1 MCFWGDARS
10 LSGDNEISF
19 GATVLRTAAAV
30 LKEERNGR
38 TFGTLVG
45 LRRHRMSFVGRE
57 GNDRMREQSGAEGG
71 EDKGGLSSLKDLL
84 LRSMGEEEE
93 EEARYVPPVRSFQ
106 ELPTNDV
113 VGGASNASIDRP
125 QSSISPLAIE
135 RASGKKTLSSI

>member
-1 MCFWGDARS
+1 M
-10 LSGDNEISF
+10 
-19 GATVLRTAAAV
+19 
-30 LKEERNGR
+30 
-38 TFGTLVG
+38 
-45 LRRHRMSFVGRE
+45 
-57 GNDRMREQSGAEGG
+57 EGG